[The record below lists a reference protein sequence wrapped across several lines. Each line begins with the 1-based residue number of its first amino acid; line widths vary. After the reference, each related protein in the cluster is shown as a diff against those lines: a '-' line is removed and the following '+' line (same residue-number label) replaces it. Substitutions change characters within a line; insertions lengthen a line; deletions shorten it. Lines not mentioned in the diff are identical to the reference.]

1 MNTKTTLLR
10 PGTTVDEMVRSLA
23 DDIVH
28 GLLQPGTLLDEGS
41 LALRFGV
48 SRTPVREALRE
59 LVAMNLVERPPN
71 RRAMVTSLSQRKM
84 AAMFEAMAELEAA
97 TTRLAAERMTAQ
109 ERATLHD
116 MHQNSRALVEAGAT
130 EEYKDYNAFF
140 HRLLYAGSHSDYLA
154 EMVTTLKFRLAPFRR
169 AQFTLPDRLQRSWQ
183 EHDHIVQAVLSGQG
197 LDAAEHARLH
207 ILNVSI
213 ASEHFAAQPSV
224 SSSNLK

>member
-10 PGTTVDEMVRSLA
+10 PGTTVDEMVRILA
-23 DDIVH
+23 DDIVF

-59 LVAMNLVERPPN
+59 LVVMNLVERPPN
-71 RRAMVTSLSQRKM
+71 RRATVTALSQRKM
-84 AAMFEAMAELEAA
+84 AEMFEAMAELEAGA
-97 TTRLAAERMTAQ
+97 TRLAAERMTVQ
-109 ERATLHD
+109 ERTTLND
-116 MHQNSRALVEAGAT
+116 MHQNSLALVEAGAT

-154 EMVTTLKFRLAPFRR
+154 DMVTTLKFRLAPLRR
-169 AQFTLPDRLQRSWQ
+169 AQFTLPDRLQQSWQ
-183 EHDHIVQAVLSGQG
+183 EHDLIVQAVVSGKG
-197 LDAAEHARLH
+197 VDAAEHARRH

-213 ASEHFAAQPSV
+213 ASEYFATQPSAAIPHE
-224 SSSNLK
+224 K